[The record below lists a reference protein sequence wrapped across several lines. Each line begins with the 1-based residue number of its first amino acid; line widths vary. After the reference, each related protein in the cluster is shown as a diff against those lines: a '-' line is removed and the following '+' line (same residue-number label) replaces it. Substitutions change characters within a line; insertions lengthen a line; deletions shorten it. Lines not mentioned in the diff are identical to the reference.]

1 MSKVLLVPL
10 DPVHDNAVK
19 LLSRRL
25 REAGYETIVMPPN
38 CTPEEVVEQGLKH
51 RPSAIL
57 VSRTLGYKV
66 GETLGRLVDLA
77 EAAGLRETTKLG
89 VGGMAITQEV
99 GVELGFDGVF
109 VGELNMPAVLA
120 FLEGREIVVEE
131 TAEQRATRVKP
142 NLTEGFSYKFRDR
155 KIESLLDAIT
165 DRFLTWAEGKTS
177 PGIERAKIRAEM
189 LAEGVASAENDKP
202 AVRERLL
209 KKYLSLCTPD
219 IAAFYLEGTL
229 PSGVRRI
236 RPDEIARLPLL
247 AQASMRGAGSIR
259 HVGDRPALF
268 VQYGTGC
275 PVMDVAHIKA
285 TEAWGVD
292 GFSHF
297 DPSWNAQS
305 EGLLE
310 GLLSHE
316 HDGTI
321 VTLENLRLLR
331 QHMDGGTA
339 WLVRVH
345 RGLNTVETL
354 ILAHEAGADYLKIN
368 IPYGCTGGGTD
379 PERLAVDSAYCIRLA
394 AQYGLPFNIP
404 GNDELSGVP
413 PHKSFASILIMVAL
427 GLKLG
432 AKPIPNPLLCYS
444 PYMMVHGHM
453 DDNMVDMNL
462 AKLAVWREIVDAPV
476 WPGEP
481 VGFMTHTPDRVQ
493 SAVTTAAHVA
503 LARSAG
509 AVAVT
514 FASSDEAYSK
524 GPISLAARIDTI
536 RATKEMLRFL
546 GSAQFRP
553 TPESDR
559 LTEWLHEGITEVLQK
574 VAARGDFVAAIYEGL
589 LGDQSDGLYSVSSGR
604 NTVASCAD
612 DLERILNSDPRWNR
626 AERDA

>member
-1 MSKVLLVPL
+1 MSTVLLVPL

-19 LLSRRL
+19 LLGRKL
-25 REAGYETIVMPPN
+25 REAGYETIVMPPGS
-38 CTPEEVVEQGLKH
+38 TPEEVVDLGLRS
-51 RPSAIL
+51 RPVAIL

-89 VGGMAITQEV
+89 VGGMAITKEV

-109 VGELNMPAVLA
+109 VGDLNMAEVLA
-120 FLEGREIVVEE
+120 FLEGREVA
-131 TAEQRATRVKP
+131 AEVQAERGEARTKP
-142 NLTEGFSYKFRDR
+142 KLTEGYSYRFHDR
-155 KIESLLDAIT
+155 TIWELLDSIT
-165 DRFLTWAEGKTS
+165 DQLLAWAKGKTS
-177 PGIERAKIRAEM
+177 PGIERAKVRAEM
-189 LAEGVASAENDKP
+189 IAEGVASETCERPDL
-202 AVRERLL
+202 RQRLL
-209 KKYLSLCTPD
+209 DTYLSLCSQD
-219 IAAFYLEGTL
+219 VVAFYRSGTL

-236 RPDEIARLPLL
+236 QAAEIERLPLL
-247 AQASMRGAGSIR
+247 LQATPARAGHIR
-259 HVGDRPALF
+259 HIGHRPAFF

-275 PVMDVAHIKA
+275 PVMDITHIKA
-285 TEAWGVD
+285 CEAWGVD
-292 GFSHF
+292 GVIHF
-297 DPSWNAQS
+297 DPSWNAQT

-310 GLLSHE
+310 GLLSHQ

-331 QHMDGGTA
+331 QYMDPGTA

-345 RGLNTVETL
+345 RGLNTPETL
-354 ILAHEAGADYLKIN
+354 ILAQAAGADYVKIN

-379 PERLAVDSAYCIRLA
+379 PERLAVDSVYCMQLA

-413 PHKSFASILIMVAL
+413 PHKSFASILIMLAL

-444 PYMMVHGHM
+444 PYMMIHGHM

-481 VGFMTHTPDRVQ
+481 VGFMTHTPERVQ
-493 SAVTTAAHVA
+493 SAVATAAHVA
-503 LARSAG
+503 LASAAG
-509 AVAVT
+509 VAAVT

-524 GPISLAARIDTI
+524 GPISLPARIDTI
-536 RATKEMLRFL
+536 RAVKEMLRFL
-546 GSAQFRP
+546 GSAQFCP
-553 TPESDR
+553 TPGAEKLTDR
-559 LTEWLHEGITEVLQK
+559 LREDITSVLQK
-574 VAARGDFVAAIYEGL
+574 VAARGDFVASIYEGL
-589 LGDQSDGLYSVSSGR
+589 LGDQSDGLYPGRSGR
-604 NTVASCAD
+604 HTVVTDPTQLGKVLS
-612 DLERILNSDPRWNR
+612 SDIRW
-626 AERDA
+626 D

>member
-19 LLSRRL
+19 LLGRKL

-38 CTPEEVVEQGLKH
+38 STPEEVVEQGLKF
-51 RPSAIL
+51 RPVAIL

-77 EAAGLRETTKLG
+77 EAAGLRESTKLG
-89 VGGMAITQEV
+89 VGGMAITKEV

-109 VGELNMPAVLA
+109 VGELNMPEVLA
-120 FLEGREIVVEE
+120 FLEGREVAVEDVS
-131 TAEQRATRVKP
+131 ARKAARVKP
-142 NLTEGFSYKFRDR
+142 NLPEGYSYRFHDR
-155 KIESLLDAIT
+155 RIEALLDGIT
-165 DRFLTWAEGKTS
+165 ERFLAWAEGKTS

-189 LAEGVASAENDKP
+189 LSEGVATAESDRP

-209 KKYLSLCTPD
+209 KKYLSLCGPD
-219 IAAFYLEGTL
+219 IAAFYRDGAL
-229 PSGVRRI
+229 PSGVRRV
-236 RPDEIARLPLL
+236 RPDEIARLP
-247 AQASMRGAGSIR
+247 AMMQAVFAEAGSIR
-259 HVGDRPALF
+259 HVGARPSFF

-275 PVMDVAHIKA
+275 PVMDVAHIRA
-285 TEAWGVD
+285 LEAWGVD
-292 GFSHF
+292 GVIHF

-316 HDGTI
+316 HDGTL

-331 QHMDGGTA
+331 QHMDPGTA

-345 RGLNTVETL
+345 RGLNTPETL
-354 ILAHEAGADYLKIN
+354 ILARDAGADYLKIN

-379 PERLAVDSAYCIRLA
+379 PERLAVDSVYCMRLA

-413 PHKSFASILIMVAL
+413 PHKSFASILIMLAL

-493 SAVTTAAHVA
+493 SSVATAAHVA
-503 LARSAG
+503 LASSAG

-524 GPISLAARIDTI
+524 GPISLPARIDTI

-553 TPESDR
+553 TPEADR
-559 LTEWLHEGITEVLQK
+559 LTEQLHEGITQVLQK
-574 VAARGDFVAAIYEGL
+574 VADRGDFVAAIYEGL
-589 LGDQSDGLYSVSSGR
+589 LGDPSDGLYPGRSGR
-604 NTVASCAD
+604 HTVVSNAD
-612 DLERILNSDPRWNR
+612 DLERLLASDPRWNR
-626 AERDA
+626 AEGKS